1 MTSRSL
7 VTAVPRASRRRLL
20 LGALSLAT
28 ALVLGHGYGH
38 AADQLKVGVMS
49 GSEEEILE
57 VVKQVAAKDGLELEV
72 VAFSD
77 YVLPNEALNAGEL
90 DANAFQ
96 HVPYLDNQ
104 IAIRGYDIVPV
115 GNTIVTP
122 IGAYSNKL
130 KNLDELATGA
140 RVGIPNDPTNGGRAL
155 LLLQAEHLIT
165 LADGVGLN
173 PTVLDI
179 TENPREL
186 EIVELDAAQLSRAL
200 DDVDAAVINT
210 NFALE
215 AGLDPQ
221 TDAIAQEARA
231 GNPYANVIAVRT
243 ENKDDPAI
251 RKFVQAY
258 ESPEVAAFLEARF
271 KGAILPAW

>member
-1 MTSRSL
+1 MTSRYL
-7 VTAVPRASRRRLL
+7 LPGASRRSLL

-28 ALVLGHGYGH
+28 AIMLGHGQGH

-57 VVKQVAAKDGLELEV
+57 VVKEVAAKDGLELEV
-72 VAFSD
+72 IAFSD
-77 YVLPNEALNAGEL
+77 YVLPNEALESGDL

-104 IAIRGYDIVPV
+104 IATRGYDIVAV

-122 IGAYSNKL
+122 IGAYSKTL
-130 KNLDELATGA
+130 KSLDELPTGG

-155 LLLQAEHLIT
+155 LLLQAEGLVT

-173 PTVLDI
+173 PTILDI
-179 TENPREL
+179 TENPRGL
-186 EIVELDAAQLSRAL
+186 EIIELDAAQLSRAL

-221 TDAIAQEARA
+221 TDAIAREAREN
-231 GNPYANVIAVRT
+231 NPYANVIAVRS
-243 ENKDDPAI
+243 ENRDDPAV
-251 RKFVQAY
+251 RKFVEAY

>member
-1 MTSRSL
+1 MTSRYL
-7 VTAVPRASRRRLL
+7 LPGASRRSLL

-28 ALVLGHGYGH
+28 ALVLGQGHGY
-38 AADQLKVGVMS
+38 AADRLKVGVMS

-57 VVKQVAAKDGLELEV
+57 VVKEVAAKDGLELEV
-72 VAFSD
+72 IAFSD
-77 YVLPNEALNAGEL
+77 YVLPNEALESGDL

-104 IAIRGYDIVPV
+104 IATRGYDIVPV

-122 IGAYSNKL
+122 IGAYSKTL
-130 KNLDELATGA
+130 KTLDALAAGG

-155 LLLQAEHLIT
+155 LLLQAEGLIT

-173 PTVLDI
+173 PTILDI

-186 EIVELDAAQLSRAL
+186 KIVELDAAQLSRAL

-221 TDAIAQEARA
+221 TDAIAQEAREN
-231 GNPYANVIAVRT
+231 NPYANVIAVRS
-243 ENKDDPAI
+243 ESKDDPTI
-251 RKFVQAY
+251 RKFVEAY

>member
-104 IAIRGYDIVPV
+104 IAIRGYDIVAV

-130 KNLDELATGA
+130 KSLDELATGA

-210 NFALE
+210 NFARE

>member
-1 MTSRSL
+1 MTSRYL
-7 VTAVPRASRRRLL
+7 LPGASRRSLL

-28 ALVLGHGYGH
+28 ALARGAGPGP
-38 AADQLKVGVMS
+38 AADQLRVGVMS

-57 VVKQVAAKDGLELEV
+57 VVKEVAARDGLELEV

-104 IAIRGYDIVPV
+104 IATRGYDIVPV

-122 IGAYSNKL
+122 IGAYSNKV
-130 KNLDELATGA
+130 KSLDELATGA

-155 LLLQAEHLIT
+155 LLFQAEGLIR

-173 PTVLDI
+173 PTILDI

-221 TDAIAQEARA
+221 TDAIAREARE

-251 RKFVQAY
+251 RKFVAAY
-258 ESPEVAAFLEARF
+258 ESPEVAEFLETRF

>member
-1 MTSRSL
+1 MTSRYL
-7 VTAVPRASRRRLL
+7 LPGASRRSLL

-28 ALVLGHGYGH
+28 ALALGAGQSH

-57 VVKQVAAKDGLELEV
+57 VVKEVAARDGLELEV

-104 IAIRGYDIVPV
+104 IATRGYDIVPV

-122 IGAYSNKL
+122 IGAYSNKV
-130 KNLDELATGA
+130 KSLDELATGA

-155 LLLQAEHLIT
+155 LLLQAEGLIR

-173 PTVLDI
+173 PTILDI

-221 TDAIAQEARA
+221 TDAIAREARE
-231 GNPYANVIAVRT
+231 GNPYANVIAVRA

-251 RKFVQAY
+251 RKFVAAY
-258 ESPEVAAFLEARF
+258 ESPEVAEFLETRF